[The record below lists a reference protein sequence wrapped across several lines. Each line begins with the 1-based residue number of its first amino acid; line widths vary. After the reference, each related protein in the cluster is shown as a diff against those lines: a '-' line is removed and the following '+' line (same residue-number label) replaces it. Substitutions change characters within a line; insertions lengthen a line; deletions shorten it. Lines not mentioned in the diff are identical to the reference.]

1 MDDKKILK
9 IIDDNNETTEY
20 EIILAFKWSKTN
32 KNYVVYTDNT
42 TNDDGNLNVYASIYY
57 PDDDTKLDPI
67 ETDEEWNQIE
77 ERLDN
82 LHQGVEIE

>member
-32 KNYVVYTDNT
+32 KNYVVYTDHT

>member
-9 IIDDNNETTEY
+9 VIGENNETIEY

-57 PDDDTKLDPI
+57 PDDDTKLDSI

>member
-9 IIDDNNETTEY
+9 VIGENNETIEY

-42 TNDDGNLNVYASIYY
+42 TNDNGNLNVYASIYY